1 VQKLIFKN
9 SGPIDNFITWIERFK
24 GDISANSLVIEIDPV
39 KEMFI
44 SKTYAGDH
52 SLVRYSQISFKDANL
67 QVTSKKLSI
76 EGQPDAE
83 LSERVFIGIYAILPK
98 FIEVL
103 KTLATS
109 KSFDLTV
116 NSIITLLMMKP
127 GQYPSIPEL
136 GLDIESYL
144 FEYADDKKILQKL
157 HAKLRDQMNRIDI
170 SGVDVQF
177 QSDYTEDG
185 TPVLLVIITGNKFV
199 AYGSRS
205 DKVIVG
211 ITYSKLNE
219 LYIRK
224 VYDERSNQT

>member
-1 VQKLIFKN
+1 MLD
-9 SGPIDNFITWIERFK
+9 PK
-24 GDISANSLVIEIDPV
+24 GI
-39 KEMFI
+39 
-44 SKTYAGDH
+44 
-52 SLVRYSQISFKDANL
+52 R
-67 QVTSKKLSI
+67 
-76 EGQPDAE
+76 
-83 LSERVFIGIYAILPK
+83 LSEVNKRYPRSFQPLGYDVLLDIDSMYKPK
-98 FIEVL
+98 VI
-103 KTLATS
+103 S
-109 KSFDLTV
+109 SFDLTV
-116 NSIITLLMMKP
+116 NSVITLLMMKP

-144 FEYADDKKILQKL
+144 FEYADDKTILQKL

-224 VYDERSNQT
+224 VYDERSANT

>member
-1 VQKLIFKN
+1 
-9 SGPIDNFITWIERFK
+9 
-24 GDISANSLVIEIDPV
+24 
-39 KEMFI
+39 
-44 SKTYAGDH
+44 
-52 SLVRYSQISFKDANL
+52 
-67 QVTSKKLSI
+67 
-76 EGQPDAE
+76 
-83 LSERVFIGIYAILPK
+83 
-98 FIEVL
+98 
-103 KTLATS
+103 
-109 KSFDLTV
+109 
-116 NSIITLLMMKP
+116 MKP

-144 FEYADDKKILQKL
+144 FEYADDKTILQKL

-224 VYDERSNQT
+224 VYDERSANT